1 MYHGRLDA
9 DTNMEARQNGGR
21 NCNGG
26 RARVSLRDNGEAR
39 RAEERTVQLPGALCV
54 PACAEQDEVNRVA
67 EPRDVVAL
75 QLLPVVLNVRR
86 RGRLEDEA
94 LCEERT
100 VESAGGGGK
109 ITRAGAREPA
119 PSKRSTEP
127 PKAASSSCS
136 RSEFFSVSRRVSAKG
151 NRRRRGRTL
160 TAVGT
165 PRETCIGSRAASID
179 QPGMTRTTCSSV
191 ARRSAYVRS
200 MSGSPSSSRMSKK
213 TSWRWRSLPLFC
225 DGCDSSRARPDRAS
239 VDLQARDEA
248 RGQTQY

>member
-100 VESAGGGGK
+100 VESAGGGQNHEGRS
-109 ITRAGAREPA
+109 TRAR
-119 PSKRSTEP
+119 TF
-127 PKAASSSCS
+127 KA
-136 RSEFFSVSRRVSAKG
+136 
-151 NRRRRGRTL
+151 L
-160 TAVGT
+160 
-165 PRETCIGSRAASID
+165 
-179 QPGMTRTTCSSV
+179 
-191 ARRSAYVRS
+191 
-200 MSGSPSSSRMSKK
+200 
-213 TSWRWRSLPLFC
+213 
-225 DGCDSSRARPDRAS
+225 DRAS
-239 VDLQARDEA
+239 KSCLEFLFEERVFQCQSTGVCQRESEETRTNLDGGRYASRDVHWQPRRQHRPARDDADDLLERRPPLGVRALDERLAVELEDVEEDELEVEVAAAFLRRLRLVA
-248 RGQTQY
+248 RQT